1 MGTDTRDRN
10 LRVRVTDEDLR
21 MLAAIAKREATTASA
36 WLRKKI
42 AETYRRHFGSLPPP
56 PDES

>member
-10 LRVRVTDEDLR
+10 LRVRVSDGDLR
-21 MLAAIAKREATTASA
+21 MLAAIAKREGTSASA

-42 AETYRRHFGSLPPP
+42 AETYRRHFGSVQPP
-56 PDES
+56 PDKA